1 MMTSPVPPLRI
12 PGFTVMGPTGER
24 DNVQR
29 LSTVVSAVLPPGKV
43 AIVDVAHDAGCPC
56 AAGNRPFAACTC
68 TAVDVT
74 VRAVDVRAS

>member
-1 MMTSPVPPLRI
+1 MNSVPPLRI
-12 PGFTVMGPTGER
+12 PGLSMMGPNGER

-29 LSTVVSAVLPPGKV
+29 LSTALSAVLPPGKV

-56 AAGNRPFAACTC
+56 TAGNRPFVACTC

-74 VRAVDVRAS
+74 VRAINVSAS

>member
-1 MMTSPVPPLRI
+1 MSTVPPLRI
-12 PGFTVMGPTGER
+12 PDFAITGPTGER

-29 LSTVVSAVLPPGKV
+29 LSTALSAVLPPGTV
-43 AIVDVAHDAGCPC
+43 AVVDIAHDAGCPC
-56 AAGNRPFAACTC
+56 TAGNRPFVACTC